1 MSQSR
6 TRNNTVAGFFVLA
19 TVALFLAVVVTLS
32 GMKFGDTK
40 TYIVGF
46 PVDLGTPGLA
56 RGSDVTIGMTAVG
69 RVESIETRAG
79 TLADPVLG
87 DHIRVEIK
95 VNSDYV
101 IAKDARAGLVVPL
114 LGSGS
119 VVNFDDLGSGNPA
132 TADDLLTGGIAP
144 PLLLRAAGIGNE
156 EIESIK
162 RSIAQFENITANVES
177 ITAEVDEL
185 VQAEGQPMVDEAR
198 ATLEDVRAFIKDINA
213 RKEKWI
219 NAFDNA
225 LANINEMTESGK
237 LFMDDARGL
246 VANTDEQVT
255 KVGNVIDEVRPDV
268 ATTTANAAEI
278 TTTFKEVTMVEVN
291 SLLDRGNR
299 GVDDAAETL
308 AMVRASMTSE
318 LPSVSHTLGN
328 MRIAS
333 DNLKLAMIEIRS
345 APWKL
350 LYKPSTN
357 EYRSEMMHDAVRT
370 YANAVSDLN
379 AATASLKAL
388 QAASGPDLDANR
400 ARFDEVLVQL
410 ETSFTNY
417 KEAEQRWFQLLL
429 AERP

>member
-19 TVALFLAVVVTLS
+19 TIALFLAVVVTLS
-32 GMKFGDTK
+32 GMNLGDT
-40 TYIVGF
+40 TNYIVAF
-46 PVDLGTPGLA
+46 PVELGTPGLS
-56 RGSDVTIGMTAVG
+56 RGSEVTIGMTAVG

-79 TLADPVLG
+79 DKSDPVIG
-87 DHIRVEIK
+87 AYIRVQIA
-95 VNSDYV
+95 VNSDFV

-119 VVNFDDLGSGNPA
+119 TVNFDDLGSGVPA
-132 TADDLLTGGIAP
+132 TPNDLLIGGIAP
-144 PLLLRAAGIGNE
+144 PLLLRAAGIGE
-156 EIESIK
+156 AEIESIK
-162 RSIAQFENITANVES
+162 TSIAQFEVITANVES
-177 ITAEVDEL
+177 ITTEVDEL
-185 VQAEGQPMVDEAR
+185 VRAEGQPMIDEAR
-198 ATLEDVRAFIKDINA
+198 ETLAELRATIKDINQ

-219 NAFDNA
+219 NAFENA
-225 LANINEMTESGK
+225 LANINDMTESGK

-246 VANTDEQVT
+246 VANTDDQVT
-255 KVGNVIDEVRPDV
+255 KVGGVIDDVRPDV
-268 ATTTANAAEI
+268 ETTLANAADISTE
-278 TTTFKEVTMVEVN
+278 FKNVTMVQVN
-291 SLLDRGNR
+291 DLLERGR
-299 GVDDAAETL
+299 DGVDEAAESL
-308 AMVRASMTSE
+308 AIVRTSLTSE
-318 LPSVSHTLGN
+318 MPSVSHTLGN

-357 EYRSEMMHDAVRT
+357 EYRSEKMHDAVRT

-388 QAASGPDLDANR
+388 QAAAGPNADANR
-400 ARFDEVLVQL
+400 ERFDEVLVQL
-410 ETSFTNY
+410 ETSFANY
-417 KEAEQRWFQLLL
+417 KNAEQRWFQLLL